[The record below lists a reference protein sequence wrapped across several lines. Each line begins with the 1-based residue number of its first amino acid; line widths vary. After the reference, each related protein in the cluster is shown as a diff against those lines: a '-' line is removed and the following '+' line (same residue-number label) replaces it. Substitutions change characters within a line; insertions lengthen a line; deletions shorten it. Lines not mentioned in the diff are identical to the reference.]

1 VSSSNQRLQLA
12 TQLDEIPTADA
23 MLPDMTDQT
32 GTGGEP
38 PTLLRIVAHVE
49 LQARILEQI
58 RKRHETGDDTAP
70 KVLNVN
76 KPSPEKLNIYVSLSA
91 HTTDGQHIR
100 SDGSDFGMGG
110 PRRGVWH
117 RHHEP
122 PPLSQDPTEQMAFV
136 ENHRVG
142 LVDIEDGINLML
154 GRDPELHRPPRLSWG
169 KLITTLAAHD
179 IQVTEQDLINAPLT
193 VELHP
198 EVEAEL
204 ENHQ

>member
-1 VSSSNQRLQLA
+1 
-12 TQLDEIPTADA
+12 

-38 PTLLRIVAHVE
+38 PTVLRVVAHVE

-58 RKRHETGDDTAP
+58 RKRHEAGDDTAP

-76 KPSPEKLNIYVSLSA
+76 EPSPEKLNIYVSLSA

-100 SDGSDFGMGG
+100 TVGPDFGIGG
-110 PRRGVWH
+110 PRRGVGAIWH
-117 RHHEP
+117 RYHGP
-122 PPLSQDPTEQMAFV
+122 PPLPQDPHEQNALL
-136 ENHRVG
+136 ENHHVG
-142 LVDIEDGINLML
+142 PADIEDGINQML
-154 GRDPELHRPPRLSWG
+154 GRDPELHRPPRLSWT
-169 KLITTLAAHD
+169 KLIETLGEHG

-198 EVEAEL
+198 EVQAEL

>member
-1 VSSSNQRLQLA
+1 
-12 TQLDEIPTADA
+12 
-23 MLPDMTDQT
+23 MTDQT
-32 GTGGEP
+32 RTGGEP
-38 PTLLRIVAHVE
+38 PTVLRVVAHVE

-58 RKRHETGDDTAP
+58 RIRHEAGDHTAP

-76 KPSPEKLNIYVSLSA
+76 KPSPEMLNVYVSLSA

-122 PPLSQDPTEQMAFV
+122 APASQDPQAQIAYV
-136 ENHRVG
+136 QAHRAG
-142 LVDIEDGINLML
+142 LVDIEDGINQML

-169 KLITTLAAHD
+169 KLITTLAEHD

-198 EVEAEL
+198 EVRAEL
-204 ENHQ
+204 ENRQ